1 MNADVIPLKPPNP
14 TLQLNQMLGPFS
26 AYSRSFKSVVICL
39 VSIVFLFVGAI
50 AGMVGDGSFSAGS
63 PTSIINALIFPY
75 VVLAFWSGSDPN
87 VERRQSHV
95 TFVSLAF
102 SGFLILMS
110 ASIYLFGFPA
120 ARKLAIMPLL
130 TVMLFLPFFLWRS
143 WGRKAAKTQG

>member
-1 MNADVIPLKPPNP
+1 MNVAVIPLKSPNP

-50 AGMVGDGSFSAGS
+50 AGMIGDGSFSAGS

-75 VVLAFWSGSDPN
+75 VFLAFWSGSDPN

-130 TVMLFLPFFLWRS
+130 TVMLFLPFFLWRN
-143 WGRKAAKTQG
+143 WGRKNAKT